1 MSWSE
6 RNKILKS
13 EVAAGGNNNQLIQVH
28 PCIHFL
34 SLHTGHLNMKNI
46 RESKISLRT

>member
-28 PCIHFL
+28 PCIHSCPF
-34 SLHTGHLNMKNI
+34 TQD
-46 RESKISLRT
+46 T